1 MVMWLNVL
9 KTTRRIN
16 VNLISYDYHNRGQK
30 HKLDH
35 YMIYVY
41 NTTLDSFGYSTEEFL
56 NTSVYSLARFL
67 KDKKSSWS
75 FRQFFFFFF
84 EKYSISKKVVNI
96 KTKVATIVFSV
107 PSPPSFLPV
116 PSIPAF
122 SRSHSF
128 SFLSVIFWKIRRKN

>member
-75 FRQFFFFFF
+75 FRQFFFFK
-84 EKYSISKKVVNI
+84 KYSISKKVVNI
-96 KTKVATIVFSV
+96 KTKAATIVFSV
-107 PSPPSFLPV
+107 PSPPFFLPL
-116 PSIPAF
+116 PSTFVIPAPF
-122 SRSHSF
+122 P
-128 SFLSVIFWKIRRKN
+128 FLVWSSG